1 MQVLR
6 ILHARGLA
14 LSLGLV
20 ALLASANG
28 CSDPNPV
35 TAMGPEAAAAK
46 GKAQQEAR
54 ENAFGK
60 GGAPTGKPTSP
71 PAK

>member
-6 ILHARGLA
+6 ILQARRLV

-20 ALLASANG
+20 TLLASANG
-28 CSDPNPV
+28 CSDPDPV
-35 TAMGPEAAAAK
+35 TAMGPEAAQAK

-54 ENAFGK
+54 EKAFGK
-60 GGAPTGKPTSP
+60 GGAPTGKPTTAP
-71 PAK
+71 TK

>member
-6 ILHARGLA
+6 ILHATRLG

-20 ALLASANG
+20 SLLASASG
-28 CSDPNPV
+28 CSDPDPV
-35 TAMGPEAAAAK
+35 AAMGPEAAAAK

-54 ENAFGK
+54 EKAFGK
-60 GGAPTGKPTSP
+60 GGARPVSR
-71 PAK
+71 

>member
-6 ILHARGLA
+6 IFHATRLV

-20 ALLASANG
+20 GLLAMASG

-35 TAMGPEAAAAK
+35 TAMGPEAAATK

-54 ENAFGK
+54 EKAFGK
-60 GGAPTGKPTSP
+60 GGAPTGKPITA